1 MPHTDAE
8 IREFLDRNPAVFA
21 QFLYREARRDP
32 RWLREFLWR
41 EERIRG
47 PRNSAAALGGGR
59 AAAG

>member
-8 IREFLDRNPAVFA
+8 FLP
-21 QFLYREARRDP
+21 
-32 RWLREFLWR
+32 R

-47 PRNSAAALGGGR
+47 PRNFVAALGGGR